1 MLIINKYVYN
11 LLWNAFYCQRVIVD
25 TMIHLKLKSPVGDF
39 NFYQSNIWTE
49 YLYFTRLVM
58 RAELLKCWST
68 KVKHFPTEWLI
79 FSALKHLQVR
89 VWPRPPGSYLLSD
102 VRRRRR
108 NVSAPHLNE
117 SWSQDE
123 SAGLQITWE
132 TVFSCSSSKK
142 TFYHHSLRFSE
153 AVSVKLTC
161 YLTEQVME
169 AQRSYTALRL
179 TNIWSCFL
187 NELII
192 YCRLYFY
199 FRHFKVRK
207 SSFKAV

>member
-1 MLIINKYVYN
+1 MLIINKYVFN

-49 YLYFTRLVM
+49 YLYVTRLVM

-102 VRRRRR
+102 VRRRR
-108 NVSAPHLNE
+108 NVPAPHLNE

-142 TFYHHSLRFSE
+142 NFLSSQFEIKRSSERETHLLPDWTGDGGAEKLHSAEVNKHLVLFPQW
-153 AVSVKLTC
+153 AH
-161 YLTEQVME
+161 YLLQVV
-169 AQRSYTALRL
+169 
-179 TNIWSCFL
+179 FL
-187 NELII
+187 
-192 YCRLYFY
+192 F
-199 FRHFKVRK
+199 
-207 SSFKAV
+207 